1 MRELELATAEAEV
14 IAPEKVDL
22 LAAAEREALK
32 RGLFDV
38 PIMDCDSHHY
48 ESSAY
53 REIAPYIRAPSVRR
67 PFERYTLRVLQNSL
81 LPANLGDRNLAGR
94 IRREYR
100 DEEDVRL
107 LGRDGGHP
115 VARELLHSMRK
126 MAIDTSILF
135 PTPMLVLGTH
145 PQVEVEVELA
155 YAYNRWLVE
164 NVLPASEA
172 IKSMLYLPVSDPEA
186 CVEFIVEF
194 GDKPGVVGFLVT
206 TVRYQPLY
214 QNRWMPMFSML
225 DERSLPLAFHSAP
238 NWGERAFETMNRFI
252 GVHALGFPFYA
263 MVQLTNLVLNGIP
276 DRFPNIRFIFM
287 ESGIAWIPF
296 MIARLDNEWMLRP
309 SEAPLLQKKPGE
321 YIRDFY
327 FTTQPIEL
335 MENPAHMQ
343 ALFEMCNGEN
353 RFLYA
358 SDYPHQD
365 FDLPQTIWDLGFIG
379 EEGRRKIL
387 GGNAFAL
394 FGLDPVLLREREARR
409 EQTQ

>member
-1 MRELELATAEAEV
+1 MTELDLAVADAE
-14 IAPEKVDL
+14 IIQPGDVDL
-22 LAAAEREALK
+22 LAAAERENVK

-53 REIAPYIRAPSVRR
+53 REIAPYIRTPSVRR
-67 PFERYTLRVLQNSL
+67 PFAQYTLRVLQNSI
-81 LPANLGDRNLAGR
+81 LPGNLGDRNLAGR
-94 IRREYR
+94 IRREYK
-100 DEEDVRL
+100 DESDVREL
-107 LGRDGGHP
+107 DHDAGHP

-126 MAIDTSILF
+126 MAIDYSILF

-164 NVLPASEA
+164 NVLPTSEA

-186 CVEFIVEF
+186 CVEFISEF
-194 GDKPGVVGFLVT
+194 GDRPGVVGFLVT
-206 TVRYQPLY
+206 TVRYQPIY
-214 QNRWMPMFSML
+214 QNRWMPMFSAL
-225 DERSLPLAFHSAP
+225 NERSLPLAFHSAP

-263 MVQLTNLVLNGIP
+263 MVQMTNLVLNGIP
-276 DRFPNIRFIFM
+276 ARFPNIRFMFM

-309 SEAPLLQKKPGE
+309 SEAPLLDRKPSE

-327 FTTQPIEL
+327 FSTQPIEVL
-335 MENPAHMQ
+335 DNASHMQ
-343 ALFEMCNGEN
+343 AIFEMCNGEN
-353 RFLYA
+353 RFVYA

-365 FDLPQTIWDLGFIG
+365 FDLPQTIWDLGFLG
-379 EEGRRKIL
+379 EDARRKIL
-387 GGNAFAL
+387 GGNALDL
-394 FGLDPVLLREREARR
+394 FGLDPVLLHEREGRPKPS
-409 EQTQ
+409 

>member
-1 MRELELATAEAEV
+1 MTELEFAAAEAEIV
-14 IAPEKVDL
+14 DPAGVDL
-22 LAAAEREALK
+22 LAAAERESRK
-32 RGLFDV
+32 RGLYDI
-38 PIMDCDSHHY
+38 PIMDCDCHHY

-67 PFERYTLRVLQNSL
+67 PFEKYTLRVLQNSI

-94 IRREYR
+94 IRRDYR
-100 DEEDVRL
+100 DEQDLRE
-107 LGRDGGHP
+107 LGYEGGHP

-126 MAIDTSILF
+126 MAIDYAILF

-164 NVLPASEA
+164 NVLPSSEA

-186 CVEFIVEF
+186 CVEFIEEF

-206 TVRYQPLY
+206 TVRYQPIY
-214 QNRWMPMFSML
+214 QNRWMPMFAAL
-225 DERSLPLAFHSAP
+225 DERELPLAFHSAP

-276 DRFPNIRFIFM
+276 ARFPKIKFLFM

-309 SEAPLLQKKPGE
+309 SEAPLLDRKPGE

-327 FTTQPIEL
+327 FTTQPIEVL
-335 MENPAHMQ
+335 DNAAHMQ
-343 ALFEMCNGEN
+343 AIFEMCNGEN

-365 FDLPQTIWDLGFIG
+365 FDLPQTIWDLGFVG

-387 GGNAFAL
+387 GGNALDL
-394 FGLDPVLLREREARR
+394 FGLDPILLHDREGRPKP
-409 EQTQ
+409 

>member
-1 MRELELATAEAEV
+1 VTEIDFEVAEAEIV
-14 IAPEKVDL
+14 DPGSIDL
-22 LAAAEREALK
+22 LAAAERESVK
-32 RGLFDV
+32 RGLFDI

-53 REIAPYIRAPSVRR
+53 REIAPYIRSPSVRR

-81 LPANLGDRNLAGR
+81 IPANLGDRNLAGR
-94 IRREYR
+94 IRREYK
-100 DEEDVRL
+100 DEQDVRL
-107 LGRDGGHP
+107 LDHDAGHP

-126 MAIDTSILF
+126 MAIDYSILF

-164 NVLPASEA
+164 NVLPSSEA

-186 CVEFIVEF
+186 CVEFIEEF

-214 QNRWMPMFSML
+214 QNRWMPMFAAL
-225 DERSLPLAFHSAP
+225 NERSLPLAFHSAP

-276 DRFPNIRFIFM
+276 DRFPNIRYIFM

-309 SEAPLLQKKPGE
+309 SEAPLLDRKPGE

-327 FTTQPIEL
+327 FSTQPLEVL
-335 MENPAHMQ
+335 DNASHMQ
-343 ALFEMCNGEN
+343 AIFEMCNGEN

-365 FDLPQTIWDLGFIG
+365 FDLPQTIWDLPFVS

-387 GGNAFAL
+387 GGNAMEL
-394 FGLDPVLLREREARR
+394 FGLDPVLLHDREGRTKP
-409 EQTQ
+409 Q